1 MNLRKNT
8 SSIFSITLNSGNKL
22 DVIITYEAKQLF
34 VDYINSHPLYK
45 KHETRCSGIE
55 NIVENI
61 ESYFQIQLKN
71 YHNVVVMV
79 NLGKGIFTEKIMKQ
93 WIKEN
98 YNERMKKCR

>member
-8 SSIFSITLNSGNKL
+8 SSIFSITLNNGNKL

-34 VDYINSHPLYK
+34 VNYINSHPLYK

-61 ESYFQIQLKN
+61 ENYFQIQLKN
-71 YHNVVVMV
+71 YHNVLVMI
-79 NLGKGIFTEKIMKQ
+79 NLGKGIFTENIMKQ

-98 YNERMKKCR
+98 YNERMKKCK